1 MRSFEDAK
9 DLFMEMNPNV
19 SDKTFRDELYE
30 KYNAFQHTFIP
41 AQMARTFGK
50 NITIEMGLQ
59 KEIFNWSSEKSNY
72 TKNISE
78 NDPIYNTKLIS
89 FYQDTYKD
97 LHNNDVGAFYGEKI
111 AEAAVEPFFEPDG
124 KLKNDDIDLSNIL
137 MTI

>member
-1 MRSFEDAK
+1 
-9 DLFMEMNPNV
+9 MNPNV

-50 NITIEMGLQ
+50 DITIEMGIQ
-59 KEIFNWSSEKSNY
+59 KEIFNWNSEKSNY

-111 AEAAVEPFFEPDG
+111 A
-124 KLKNDDIDLSNIL
+124 KSRI
-137 MTI
+137 